1 MSIIDFGQGA
11 VEIGLQGLWNE
22 KASNSARDFALM
34 AQDRQYERDRDDW
47 MNRYYRTTADMR
59 RAGLNPILA
68 ATGGI
73 QVGATPS
80 VDLPS
85 VPQTAPVSMPDLDF
99 GSTAKKIAEAKKAEA
114 EAGKAKEETVLAKNR
129 AMSELASMAKMRAE
143 TKKATTE
150 ERLSFQ
156 KIYNAEKEFEVLN
169 KQLDQIQSQTAVNE
183 AERSKIAQMTE
194 NLFTI
199 GKQLKM
205 ELEKL
210 GRTANVYSGPAGQ
223 VISYV
228 KEIMGSLPVSG
239 SATKLIK

>member
-99 GSTAKKIAEAKKAEA
+99 GSTAKKIAEAKKAES
-114 EAGKAKEETVLAKNR
+114 EAGKAKEETALAKNR
-129 AMSELASMAKMRAE
+129 AMSEIVSQGKMRAE
-143 TKKATTE
+143 TNKITTE
-150 ERLSFQ
+150 EKLTFRNV
-156 KIYNAEKEFEVLN
+156 INAEKQFEVLN
-169 KQLDQIQSQTAVNE
+169 KQLDQIQSQTALNE
-183 AERSKIAQMTE
+183 AERSKVEQFTE
-194 NLFTI
+194 NLFKI
-199 GKQLKM
+199 GKQLQL

-210 GRTANVYSGPAGQ
+210 SRTANVYAGPAGQ

-228 KEIMGSLPVSG
+228 KEIMGSIPVSG
-239 SATKLIK
+239 SATKLYK